1 MEILTRPKIVASMKI
16 KFLCSFIF
24 LIVCS
29 VYATDS
35 ILSYENLPPYRFQD
49 RVMRYER
56 SLKAM
61 NDTTLSEESRQFSK
75 AAVFYYSENWDS
87 AFDAYSQLIKRDSL
101 LERSVLIRMARIRLK
116 QGNIIEMRNV
126 LAQGASL
133 EKDEEWQKQSWRL
146 RSEAVLMDSTLSESQ
161 KADSLEAFLNKYP
174 KSEEAITI
182 RFRYAVFL
190 DHLGKKAKAKRAY
203 LRVLADHSRF
213 SDSAYTAIRNIRET
227 SEEESFEEKIAYT
240 KITCAKDFAAECVDL
255 IDSIFNP
262 KNPPLSKEDKTSLLQ
277 SQAVALRS
285 LKRDEESIATFK
297 LLLDSIEMKSLW
309 IQSSLR
315 LMRKNPAKYKNEI
328 KSLDSILQESN
339 RYSPENA
346 NNLWVRGFEHEQ
358 NNRYDKAI
366 NSYQKLAHPRFKN
379 NAKRQWAKF
388 RIAFIYFKQGKY
400 PEAEKA
406 FLEAKKEPFT
416 WSSNASRMFLGDTYK
431 QLGNDSLAK
440 EAYLDCIK
448 DFPLAYYAHRSRSK
462 LIEYK
467 LMDSSE
473 VPFAKGFEASEEQT
487 LQWIRNLQKTGK
499 KDSTYNPERYNRIKH
514 LFLFG
519 FTEEAFDLYNEARYK
534 NAKHLDFLYEY
545 GTLFYEMGEIADG
558 YRLARQFQ
566 NVVDRQKL
574 HNAPIRVLKFL
585 YPIPYV
591 DAVKFRSGDAIDPF
605 FVYSVMRQESIF
617 NFEISSPV
625 GARGLLQIMPA
636 TGKQL
641 AKLEDISDFDPNML
655 FNPFLNIRLG
665 IRYLIDL
672 KKEYD
677 NDYMYVLGNYN
688 AGPKPTKR
696 WQAAGGNLPWDI
708 RAEEISYWETRDY
721 VKRVMGN
728 YWIYQEI
735 WNQLP

>member
-1 MEILTRPKIVASMKI
+1 MKI
-16 KFLCSFIF
+16 KIICSFLFFIA
-24 LIVCS
+24 CS
-29 VYATDS
+29 AFASDS
-35 ILSYENLPPYRFQD
+35 IISYEQLPPYRFQD
-49 RVMRYER
+49 RVIRYER
-56 SLKAM
+56 SLRAM
-61 NDTTLSEESRQFSK
+61 NDSSLSEEARQFSK

-87 AFDAYSQLIKRDSL
+87 AFQAYSQLIKKDSL
-101 LERSVLIRMARIRLK
+101 LERSVLIRMARIRFK
-116 QGNIIEMRNV
+116 QGDITEMRKV
-126 LAQGASL
+126 LAQGISL
-133 EKDEEWQKQSWRL
+133 EKDEQWQKQSWRL
-146 RSEAVLMDSTLSESQ
+146 RSEAVLMDSTLSENQ

-174 KSEEAITI
+174 RSEEAITI
-182 RFRYAVFL
+182 RYRYAVFL
-190 DHLGKKAKAKRAY
+190 DHLNKKSKAKKAY

-213 SDSAYTAIRNIRET
+213 SDSAYIAIRNIREISDDET
-227 SEEESFEEKIAYT
+227 FEEKLAYA
-240 KITCAKDFAAECVDL
+240 KITCKKDYAAECVDL

-262 KNPPLSKEDKTSLLQ
+262 KNPPLSKEDKTALLQ
-277 SQAVALRS
+277 SKAVALRS

-315 LMRKNPAKYKNEI
+315 LMRKNPTKYKKEI
-328 KSLDSILQESN
+328 RSLDSILQESK
-339 RYSPENA
+339 RYSSENA

-358 NNRYDKAI
+358 NKRFQKAI
-366 NSYQKLAHPRFKN
+366 DSYQKLSHPRFRN
-379 NAKRQWAKF
+379 NSKRQWAKF
-388 RIAFIYFKQGKY
+388 RIAFIYYKQGKLE
-400 PEAEKA
+400 EAEKA

-416 WSSNASRMFLGDTYK
+416 WSSNASRMFLGDIYHQQGK
-431 QLGNDSLAK
+431 DSLAK
-440 EAYLDCIK
+440 EAYLDCIQ

-467 LMDSSE
+467 LMDSSK
-473 VPFAKGFEASEEQT
+473 VPFARGYEASEEET
-487 LQWIRNLQKTGK
+487 LQWIRNAQKTGK
-499 KDSTYNPERYNRIKH
+499 PDPTYSKDRYDRMKH

-534 NAKHLDFLYEY
+534 NAKRLDFLYEY
-545 GTLFYEMGEIADG
+545 GNLFYEMGEIADG

-566 NVVDRQKL
+566 NVIARQKL
-574 HNAPIRVLKFL
+574 HRAPIRVLKFL
-585 YPIPYV
+585 YPIPYL

-641 AKLEDISDFDPNML
+641 AKLEEIPDFDPNML
-655 FNPFLNIRLG
+655 YNPYLNIRLG
-665 IRYLIDL
+665 TRYLIDL